1 MNSQAMSALNP
12 LTIGQVIDQIIAT
25 GQLTRTDQ
33 KLLHNLSRIQSSISH
48 EENHKIQKLRE
59 RLQMGLLKLT

>member
-25 GQLTRTDQ
+25 GQLTLNDQ
-33 KLLHNLSRIQSSISH
+33 RLLHNLSRIQPSISH